1 MSEHF
6 DAVVVGSGFGGSVT
20 TQRLTGGGL
29 SVCLL
34 ERGKSYGPGDFARS
48 PAEMRGN
55 FWDPQDDTYGL
66 FDIWSF
72 RFMEAVVSAGLGGGS
87 LIYANVL
94 IRKDE
99 KWFVRDGYQGTAY
112 EYWPITREMLDPHYA
127 KVERMMNG
135 QVYPF
140 GDPPYD
146 RTPKTR
152 AMRDAAERLG
162 IGITDRDAIDSSV
175 PQWYLPLL
183 AVTFANDGEKPI
195 PGRTIREAIR
205 NLHDRDRQTCRLC
218 GECDIGCNYGSKN
231 TLDYT
236 YLSAAKAQGA
246 EIRTLAEV
254 KKMRP
259 HRGGYE
265 VIYADHRE
273 DGRLRTV
280 TCDKLVLGC
289 GTLGTTYLL
298 LKNRAAFP
306 AISERLGDRFS
317 GNGDLLSFVFDC
329 TEDDPSTGKTRI
341 RPIDGSHGPVITSTF
356 RMPDDAD
363 APGSGRGFYLQDAGY
378 PGFVDWLVE
387 VGTSGESGIKRMA
400 RFLLNRLV
408 AMWSDSP
415 KSSIGGDIIALLGDT
430 RVSSSSMPLLGMG
443 RDQPDGRMSLRKDR
457 SGDAWL
463 AVDWRDAGSKK
474 YMNRVMRFSADIGKA
489 LGGTF
494 LENPAT
500 QMLNRTVTVH
510 PLGGCV
516 TSRSS
521 AEGVVDTWGRVWGY
535 DELYV
540 VDGSAIPGPVGA
552 NPSLTIAA
560 FADRCSDGILDP
572 AQRG

>member
-20 TQRLTGGGL
+20 TERLTAGGL

-34 ERGKSYGPGDFARS
+34 ERGRSYGPGDFARS
-48 PAEMRGN
+48 PAQMREN
-55 FWDPQDDTYGL
+55 FWNPEKEQYGL

-72 RFMEAVVSAGLGGGS
+72 RHMESIVSAGLGGGS

-112 EYWPITREMLDPHYA
+112 EYWPITRAMLDPHYA
-127 KVERMMNG
+127 NVERMLNG

-146 RTPKTR
+146 ATPKTR

-162 IGITDRDAIDSSV
+162 VRVTDHDAIDPSS

-183 AVTFANDGEKPI
+183 AVTFANEGEKPI
-195 PGRTIREAIR
+195 PGRTIRENIR

-218 GECDIGCNYGSKN
+218 GECDIGCNYGAKN

-236 YLSAAKAQGA
+236 YLSAAKAKGA

-254 KKMRP
+254 KRLRP

-265 VIYADHRE
+265 VIYAAHD
-273 DGRLRTV
+273 DGGRLRTV
-280 TCDKLVLGC
+280 TCDRLVLAC

-298 LKNRAAFP
+298 LRNRAAFP
-306 AISERLGDRFS
+306 ALSERLGERFS
-317 GNGDLLSFVFDC
+317 GNGDLISFVFDC
-329 TEDDPSTGKTRI
+329 MEDDGAGGTRI

-356 RMPDDAD
+356 RMPDDVD

-387 VGTSGESGIKRMA
+387 VGTSGAGGLKRLA
-400 RFLLNRLV
+400 RFALGRLI
-408 AMWSDSP
+408 AMVSDSP
-415 KSSIGGDIIALLGDT
+415 RSSIGADISALLGDA
-430 RVSSSSMPLLGMG
+430 RVSSSSIPLLAMG
-443 RDQPDGRMSLRKDR
+443 RDQPDGRLRLHR
-457 SGDAWL
+457 ARNGDLWL
-463 AVDWRDAGSKK
+463 ELDWEEAGSQK
-474 YMNRVMRFSADIGKA
+474 YTDRVMRLSRDIA
-489 LGGTF
+489 AVLGGTF
-494 LENPAT
+494 VENPAT
-500 QMLNRTVTVH
+500 KILNQMVTVH
-510 PLGGCV
+510 ALGGCV
-516 TSRSS
+516 MSRSA

-535 DELYV
+535 DNLYV
-540 VDGSAIPGPVGA
+540 VDGAALPGPVGA

-560 FADRCSDGILDP
+560 FADRCADGILDP
-572 AQRG
+572 AQRA